1 MGTQSRGVARDLVM
15 RAANAGRVLVGE
27 IVLTGTRGWFLGPV
41 GVGGARPPDGERR
54 T

>member
-15 RAANAGRVLVGE
+15 PTANVGRVLVGE

-41 GVGGARPPDGERR
+41 GFGVV
-54 T
+54 